1 MENKKKDS
9 ALVRSS
15 AAEYLTFVA
24 STGEDKDSIEMRYE
38 DENIWLTQKMMA
50 TLYDVGLPTIN
61 EHIKKI
67 YADHEQDEAA
77 TIRNFRIVQNEGGR
91 QVTRSVNH
99 YNLQMI
105 IAVGFKVNNQRAVR
119 FRVWAN
125 QIVEQYTIKGWA
137 MDEERL
143 KNGGTVLTKK
153 YFEEQLERIREIRIS
168 ERNFYQKLTDIYAT
182 SLDYDR
188 NALTTKEFFAKVQ
201 NKMHYAVHRHTAA
214 ELIYERA
221 DAEKPHMGLHT
232 WKDAPNGKIKKSD
245 VSVAKNYLTED
256 EMKSMELIVSAY
268 LDLAENRARR
278 HIPMTM
284 EDWAKRLDIY
294 LQADDLEV
302 LKDDIGKVTIPLPPI
317 EIQSEIVHTL
327 DNYTENVVKL
337 QNQLTAEL
345 TARQKQYTFY
355 RNKLLTFSGN
365 EKAKIVKIS
374 LGDIGPICMC
384 KRILKSQTNTVEGV
398 PFYKIGTFGK
408 KADAYISKE
417 TFDEYRSKY
426 SFPKKGDVL
435 ISAAGTIGRTVV
447 YDGKPA
453 YFQDSNI
460 VWIDNNES
468 VVLNSYL
475 RYCYELKPWKV
486 SSGGTIQRL
495 YNDNIAKA
503 IITVP
508 PLDVQNRIVNVLD
521 NFEKI
526 CSDLN
531 IGLPAEIE
539 ARQKQYEYYRD
550 KLLTFVETGN
560 TILSRAEQSRAE
572 QSRAEQSRALIK
584 LLQYVFG
591 YAVVS
596 LQDVVK
602 NSCSGGTPKK
612 GVSEYY
618 EDGNI
623 PWLRTQEVVFRDIC
637 KTECFITES
646 AVKNS
651 AAKWIPENCVIV
663 AISGATAGRC
673 AINKIP
679 LTTNQHCLNLEV
691 DPEMALY
698 RYVYYCI
705 CAKQE
710 ELLAKKEGARGD
722 LNSTRILSLQ
732 IDLPSIE
739 KQKRIVSIL
748 DRFDAICN
756 DLTSGLPAEIEAR
769 QKQYEYYRDMLLS
782 FKELN

>member
-1 MENKKKDS
+1 MSKLDELLRELCPNGVEYKKLGEIATVLRGASPRPIKKYITNDSDGVNWIKIGDVPVGSKYITQSEEKITKEGAEKSRYVRKGDFILSNSMSFGRPYILAIDGCIHDGWLSISNFKDVFLS
-9 ALVRSS
+9 DYLYYLLSSSAIQQEMKKRASFGGAVQNLNADIVKALV
-15 AAEYLTFVA
+15 
-24 STGEDKDSIEMRYE
+24 
-38 DENIWLTQKMMA
+38 
-50 TLYDVGLPTIN
+50 LP
-61 EHIKKI
+61 
-67 YADHEQDEAA
+67 
-77 TIRNFRIVQNEGGR
+77 V
-91 QVTRSVNH
+91 
-99 YNLQMI
+99 
-105 IAVGFKVNNQRAVR
+105 
-119 FRVWAN
+119 
-125 QIVEQYTIKGWA
+125 
-137 MDEERL
+137 
-143 KNGGTVLTKK
+143 
-153 YFEEQLERIREIRIS
+153 
-168 ERNFYQKLTDIYAT
+168 
-182 SLDYDR
+182 
-188 NALTTKEFFAKVQ
+188 
-201 NKMHYAVHRHTAA
+201 
-214 ELIYERA
+214 
-221 DAEKPHMGLHT
+221 
-232 WKDAPNGKIKKSD
+232 
-245 VSVAKNYLTED
+245 
-256 EMKSMELIVSAY
+256 
-268 LDLAENRARR
+268 
-278 HIPMTM
+278 
-284 EDWAKRLDIY
+284 
-294 LQADDLEV
+294 
-302 LKDDIGKVTIPLPPI
+302 PPI
-317 EIQSEIVHTL
+317 EVQSEIVRIL
-327 DNYTENVVKL
+327 DDYTENVVEL
-337 QNQLTAEL
+337 QNQLALEI
-345 TARQKQYTFY
+345 TARQRQYTFY
-355 RNKLLTFSGN
+355 RNKLLTFGKT
-365 EKAKIVKIS
+365 EGARRERIP
-374 LGDIGPICMC
+374 LGDIGSICMC
-384 KRILKSQTNTVEGV
+384 KRILKSQTNTVGGV

-408 KADAYISKE
+408 KADSYISQE

-426 SFPKKGDVL
+426 NFPKKGDVL

-447 YDGKPA
+447 YDGEPA

-460 VWIDNNES
+460 VWIDNDES
-468 VVLNSYL
+468 IVLNSYL

-503 IITVP
+503 VITVP

-526 CSDLN
+526 CTDLN

-550 KLLTFVETGN
+550 KLLTFAETGN

-584 LLQYVFG
+584 LLQYVFD

-769 QKQYEYYRDMLLS
+769 QKQYEYYRDKLLT
-782 FKELN
+782 FKEVAAT

>member
-1 MENKKKDS
+1 MSKLDEMIRELCPDG
-9 ALVRSS
+9 V
-15 AAEYLTFVA
+15 EYVKLNSVCDIYDGTHSTPNYTESGVKFA
-24 STGEDKDSIEMRYE
+24 SV
-38 DENIWLTQKMMA
+38 ENIGNLYA
-50 TLYDVGLPTIN
+50 T
-61 EHIKKI
+61 
-67 YADHEQDEAA
+67 
-77 TIRNFRIVQNEGGR
+77 R
-91 QVTRSVNH
+91 
-99 YNLQMI
+99 
-105 IAVGFKVNNQRAVR
+105 
-119 FRVWAN
+119 
-125 QIVEQYTIKGWA
+125 
-137 MDEERL
+137 
-143 KNGGTVLTKK
+143 K
-153 YFEEQLERIREIRIS
+153 YIS
-168 ERNFYQKLTDIYAT
+168 EKDFEKYKIKPRIGDVMMTRIGSVGVCT
-182 SLDYDR
+182 VVDR
-188 NALTTKEFFAKVQ
+188 NEALAFYVSLALLRPQLDKVQ
-201 NKMHYAVHRHTAA
+201 SRFLKYAIESIHGRK
-214 ELIYERA
+214 ELRKRTLINA
-221 DAEKPHMGLHT
+221 VPI
-232 WKDAPNGKIKKSD
+232 KI
-245 VSVAKNYLTED
+245 N
-256 EMKSMELIVSAY
+256 
-268 LDLAENRARR
+268 
-278 HIPMTM
+278 
-284 EDWAKRLDIY
+284 
-294 LQADDLEV
+294 
-302 LKDDIGKVTIPLPPI
+302 KDDIGKVTIPLPPI
-317 EIQSEIVHTL
+317 EIQREIVHTL

-550 KLLTFVETGN
+550 KLLTFAETGN
-560 TILSRAEQSRAE
+560 TILSRAEQSRAEQSRAE

-756 DLTSGLPAEIEAR
+756 DLTSGLPTEIEAR
-769 QKQYEYYRDMLLS
+769 QKQYEYYRDRLLS